1 MKYKKILIAI
11 DDSAASLLAAK
22 AGFELAHQL
31 NSSVAIIFVID
42 QSKEIGNVD
51 AGILPEAAAIMLK
64 KQASDTIN
72 QIMTQYN
79 GTYGVVRFIPEGSP
93 HEEILNTIQSWDAD
107 LLVIG
112 THGRTGL
119 KHLLMGSVAE
129 HIIRHSSIPVM
140 VVPIPRQ

>member
-1 MKYKKILIAI
+1 
-11 DDSAASLLAAK
+11 
-22 AGFELAHQL
+22 
-31 NSSVAIIFVID
+31 
-42 QSKEIGNVD
+42 
-51 AGILPEAAAIMLK
+51 LK
-64 KQASDTIN
+64 KQASETLN